1 MGLLDVRRK
10 AITELELWKKRIE
23 DIDDTIF
30 EAVKDK
36 VPQTGSATMEFEGEK
51 ISITIPKVVKWDQL
65 LLKRVAAKIQA
76 SGDDP
81 ETYIRY
87 ELKVLETTFKT
98 WPEQVQAIFL
108 PARTVMPGKR
118 KIEVKK

>member
-1 MGLLDVRRK
+1 
-10 AITELELWKKRIE
+10 
-23 DIDDTIF
+23 
-30 EAVKDK
+30 
-36 VPQTGSATMEFEGEK
+36 MEFEGEK